1 MTVGRLIGGIVVIL
15 VLFAII
21 YNPQDSAESTSDAAG
36 NLADAG
42 SQVVV
47 FFSTIVANVTDGTT
61 SSSASSSSS
70 SSSSS
75 TTTTTY
81 SHGTYYPHGGVET
94 GDGSTAPGR

>member
-1 MTVGRLIGGIVVIL
+1 MGRLIGGIVVIL

-21 YNPQDSAESTSDAAG
+21 SNPQDSAESTSDAAG

-47 FFSTIVANVTDGTT
+47 FFSTIVANVSDGTT

-70 SSSSS
+70 SSS
-75 TTTTTY
+75 TTY